1 MDVGPHRDLVGE
13 LTDSVRAAGL
23 HMGLYHSLRE
33 WYNPIFL
40 EERFDSKQLQSVSME
55 TSYCMLS
62 LTPSHQWLRKLGS
75 LFLFSFSQP
84 MNRRE

>member
-33 WYNPIFL
+33 WYNP
-40 EERFDSKQLQSVSME
+40 
-55 TSYCMLS
+55 
-62 LTPSHQWLRKLGS
+62 
-75 LFLFSFSQP
+75 LFLQVRNCVMCYYVAGLTILMLVIFTYCFSFCVLQVVIFAS
-84 MNRRE
+84 R